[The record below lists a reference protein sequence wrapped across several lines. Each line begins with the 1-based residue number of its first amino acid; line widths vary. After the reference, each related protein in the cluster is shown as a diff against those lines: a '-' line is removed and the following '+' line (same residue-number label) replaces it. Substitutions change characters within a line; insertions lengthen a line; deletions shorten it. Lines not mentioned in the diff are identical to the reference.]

1 MPGSINYF
9 RLYLDILKNEK
20 ASRKGP
26 SSIQADSRRE
36 ICNENKHWIFQII
49 CARHKTSVKCAR
61 SKIGPGEKN
70 GQTKYQAN
78 INESKSAYHAV
89 LAISK
94 CHTVNENT
102 KSSFAEKDAIS

>member
-1 MPGSINYF
+1 M
-9 RLYLDILKNEK
+9 
-20 ASRKGP
+20 
-26 SSIQADSRRE
+26 Q
-36 ICNENKHWIFQII
+36 
-49 CARHKTSVKCAR
+49 R

-70 GQTKYQAN
+70 GQTKYQGN

>member
-1 MPGSINYF
+1 M
-9 RLYLDILKNEK
+9 
-20 ASRKGP
+20 
-26 SSIQADSRRE
+26 Q
-36 ICNENKHWIFQII
+36 
-49 CARHKTSVKCAR
+49 R

-102 KSSFAEKDAIS
+102 KSSFAEKDAISQHSIKNWETKIFYNMNQQIKL